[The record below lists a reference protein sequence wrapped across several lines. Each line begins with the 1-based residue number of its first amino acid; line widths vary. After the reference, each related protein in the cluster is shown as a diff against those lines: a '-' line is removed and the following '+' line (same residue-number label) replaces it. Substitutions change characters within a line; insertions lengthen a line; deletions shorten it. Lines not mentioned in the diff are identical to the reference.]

1 MSSFYE
7 VSGSWIVTEIVDNEI
22 VQSVLFPLSKKASAM
37 EFAIKLVLEHNAEGF
52 ANVHLAIDI
61 HDILTDFGNYQNGDY
76 SVHINTV
83 TIGDS
88 L

>member
-7 VSGSWIVTEIVDNEI
+7 VSGSCVVTEIYGYKI
-22 VQSVLFPLSKKASAM
+22 VQSVLFPASKKASAM
-37 EFAIKLVLEHNAEGF
+37 EFAIKLVLDHKGADY
-52 ANVHLAIDI
+52 ANKHLAENI
-61 HDILTDFGNYQNGDY
+61 HEILSSSGSIHNGNH